1 MKVAFRHR
9 PRKMR
14 RRVDAAS
21 AVHAQN
27 APTAPWKT
35 AQSAVSHSDHTH
47 HLLDEGRSETIPLTR
62 LTHEIPDTTSGGS
75 PAGRFHFPEKKPA
88 YCFPSASN
96 PSRSLNTK
104 LQTASRCAARHAA
117 IAGAA
122 ARQER

>member
-14 RRVDAAS
+14 RRVDADR
-21 AVHAQN
+21 AVDAQN

-62 LTHEIPDTTSGGS
+62 LTHEIPDTTYSTVLRKNCKTSWQLWLKILGDRRS
-75 PAGRFHFPEKKPA
+75 AVRKFTDRIQ
-88 YCFPSASN
+88 PSAWLLRLSA
-96 PSRSLNTK
+96 PFGPDL
-104 LQTASRCAARHAA
+104 
-117 IAGAA
+117 
-122 ARQER
+122 

>member
-14 RRVDAAS
+14 RRVDADR
-21 AVHAQN
+21 AVDAQN

-62 LTHEIPDTTSGGS
+62 LTHEIPDTTRRRLPRVCRRRTKAHRLFFTQGS
-75 PAGRFHFPEKKPA
+75 PIATPPCASPGPTRYA
-88 YCFPSASN
+88 SPS
-96 PSRSLNTK
+96 
-104 LQTASRCAARHAA
+104 
-117 IAGAA
+117 GV
-122 ARQER
+122 